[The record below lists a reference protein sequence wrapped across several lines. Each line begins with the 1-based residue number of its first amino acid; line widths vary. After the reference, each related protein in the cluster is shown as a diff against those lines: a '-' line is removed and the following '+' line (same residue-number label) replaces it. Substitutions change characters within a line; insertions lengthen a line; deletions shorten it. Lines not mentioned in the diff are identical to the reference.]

1 MRPEIFLSIVDRA
14 DATATVLTGQASKAS
29 TIWSLSCSQR
39 SGVGLVPPPKHH
51 ASAPVAGHR
60 GRVFFMRHHTINS
73 RHTDSPTSSS
83 MVVFHASC
91 RAFPGVLKLLPLT
104 ALGFPGCH
112 TKPTTPYPLFIDA
125 LNTTE
130 FFAQ

>member
-1 MRPEIFLSIVDRA
+1 
-14 DATATVLTGQASKAS
+14 
-29 TIWSLSCSQR
+29 
-39 SGVGLVPPPKHH
+39 
-51 ASAPVAGHR
+51 
-60 GRVFFMRHHTINS
+60 MRHHTINS
-73 RHTDSPTSSS
+73 RHTDSPLLAS

-91 RAFPGVLKLLPLT
+91 RAFPGVLSFLPLT

-112 TKPTTPYPLFIDA
+112 TKPTTRIRFFIDA